1 MAMSP
6 DWVERVR
13 EALPELPARRR
24 ERYQALGLDRGTAGI
39 LSNLDALLRAT
50 YDEALQ
56 AGASPRA
63 AANWLTGEVVGW
75 MRRNEADRVFLDGA
89 DLAEL
94 IAMVEEGV
102 VSSSAAKDVLDGVL
116 SGRGRPREVAED
128 RDLIQVSD
136 TKALESAVDEVIAA
150 NPRVVDD
157 YRRGEEKVVGFLV
170 GQVMK
175 ATGGKAD
182 PRLVNR
188 LLRDRLST

>member
-1 MAMSP
+1 MSP

-24 ERYQALGLDRGTAGI
+24 ERYQALGLDRATAGI
-39 LSNLDALLRAT
+39 LSSLDALLRAT